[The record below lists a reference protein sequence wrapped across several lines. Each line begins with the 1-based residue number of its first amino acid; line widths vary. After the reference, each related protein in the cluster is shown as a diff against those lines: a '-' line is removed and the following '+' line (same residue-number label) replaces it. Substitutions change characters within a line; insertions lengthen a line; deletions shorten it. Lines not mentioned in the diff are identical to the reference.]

1 MRDQRID
8 FDARPAIAHII
19 AIDIFSI
26 DAIAAIAGLLDSFH
40 FHFNRNHGFHRDD
53 RGQAIN
59 CRRIRRQV
67 IEAR

>member
-1 MRDQRID
+1 MRYQRID
-8 FDARPAIAHII
+8 FDARPAIAHIFSI
-19 AIDIFSI
+19 DAVASVAIDIFSI
-26 DAIAAIAGLLDSFH
+26 DAIAGLLDSFH
-40 FHFNRNHGFHRDD
+40 FHFHRDD